1 MPKSFEVGDIII
13 NNLGEKFTIKSIKPF
28 NTPPTPPGEEPYS
41 DDDVLAGYG
50 YTLNNG
56 SVIHILINNI
66 RDERGKIWTK
76 YSVAQGIKRRRKSNK
91 KIKSN
96 KRGRKSNKKGRNYR
110 K

>member
-50 YTLNNG
+50 YTLNDG

-66 RDERGKIWTK
+66 RDETGKMWTK
-76 YSVAQGIKRRRKSNK
+76 YSVAQGIRRRKSNK
-91 KIKSN
+91 RGRKSN